1 MSEKWSKIYLDK
13 ENAWISGVC
22 AGLAYYMEWNVKW
35 VRLGWFFGLLFWTP
49 IFLLSYV
56 ALAFFLDPM
65 PEDSVALDEDL
76 RALEKAAKPARPGS
90 VRRKFA
96 SAWDR
101 YAHLEDRLRALE
113 SVVASK
119 AFQMDRELKRQ

>member
-1 MSEKWSKIYLDK
+1 MSKKWGKIYLDK

-22 AGLAYYMEWNVKW
+22 AGLAHYMEWNVKW
-35 VRLGWFFGLLFWTP
+35 VRLGWFIGVMFWTP
-49 IFLLSYV
+49 IFVLGYV

-65 PEDSVALDEDL
+65 PEDPEALDEDL
-76 RALEKAAKPARPGS
+76 RAMEEAAKPARPGS
-90 VRRKFA
+90 VRKKFA
-96 SAWDR
+96 SARDR

-113 SVVASK
+113 SVVTSK

>member
-1 MSEKWSKIYLDK
+1 MSKKWGKIYLDK

-22 AGLAYYMEWNVKW
+22 AGLAHYMQWNVKW

-65 PEDSVALDEDL
+65 PEDPLALDEDL
-76 RALEKAAKPARPGS
+76 RVLEEAAKPARPGS

-96 SAWDR
+96 SARDR
-101 YAHLEDRLRALE
+101 YVHLEDRLRALE
-113 SVVASK
+113 SVVTSK